1 MRKSLLVVA
10 AFATVAAVGL
20 VACGDDDG
28 GGTTEDTSTESIV
41 GTNTVH
47 EVVQGIGYDT
57 FSSLIDAAGMAD
69 ELKGTGPFTVFVPTD
84 EAFAELDPAVLAAL
98 QDPTNVEVL
107 RSILRFHVVEG
118 NWYANV
124 IVDGEQPTLE
134 GSSVEFSTVGGVT
147 VSGANVVTADIPA
160 SNGVVHA
167 IDAVLVPPTVDLST
181 FAS

>member
-1 MRKSLLVVA
+1 MRKSLLVAA
-10 AFATVAAVGL
+10 AFAAFAAVGL
-20 VACGDDDG
+20 VGCGDDDG
-28 GGTTEDTSTESIV
+28 TTEDTTTESIV

-47 EVVQGIGYDT
+47 DVIQGIGYDT
-57 FSSLIDAAGMAD
+57 ISSLIDAAGMAD
-69 ELKGTGPFTVFVPTD
+69 ELSGTGPFTVFVPTD

-98 QDPTNVEVL
+98 QDPANVEVL
-107 RSILRFHVVEG
+107 RSILRYHVVEG
-118 NWYANV
+118 NWYADV

-147 VSGANVVTADIPA
+147 VSGANVVTADIPG

-167 IDAVLVPPTVDLST
+167 IDAVLVPPSVDLSP

>member
-1 MRKSLLVVA
+1 MRKSLLVA
-10 AFATVAAVGL
+10 SAFAACAAVGL
-20 VACGDDDG
+20 VGCGDDD
-28 GGTTEDTSTESIV
+28 GTTEDTSTESIV

-47 EVVQGIGYDT
+47 EVIQGIGYDT

-84 EAFAELDPAVLAAL
+84 DAFAEVDPAVLAAL
-98 QDPTNVEVL
+98 QDPANVEVL
-107 RSILRFHVVEG
+107 RSILRFHMVEG

-134 GSSVEFSTVGGVT
+134 GSMVEFSTVGGVT
-147 VSGANVVTADIPA
+147 VSGAGVATADIPA
-160 SNGVVHA
+160 SNGVVHV
-167 IDAVLVPPTVDLST
+167 IDAVLVPPTVDLSP